1 VAGPGWSRRQA
12 HPAPPGHRCCCKFC
26 MLALTILKASAPEGT
41 AATAGANRAL
51 GIPDKAFVLV
61 DSVLITGLGRIA
73 LMPTLVLC
81 ARICPE
87 VCTVAAT
94 ASCLSLG
101 AAYA

>member
-1 VAGPGWSRRQA
+1 MCIALSSLKPNPLQSA
-12 HPAPPGHRCCCKFC
+12 LHAICTLKHAAMPP
-26 MLALTILKASAPEGT
+26 
-41 AATAGANRAL
+41 AGANRAL

-87 VCTVAAT
+87 VRPLTNSV
-94 ASCLSLG
+94 
-101 AAYA
+101 